1 MVREAEAL
9 RDEEKALLG
18 SKAQATVMMDWKKCE
33 RGETGSEKICFK
45 NTNVPN
51 VSPLLF

>member
-9 RDEEKALLG
+9 PDEEKAPSG
-18 SKAQATVMMDWKKCE
+18 SKAQATVMMDWNKCE
-33 RGETGSEKICFK
+33 RGEIGSEKISFK